1 MNSELTLKCCF
12 GSVHDLC
19 SNNPRPYS
27 LRKEVLRLRKEN
39 NALKTDL
46 DNVGEN
52 TQRLMEANVIAQE
65 SFSSLNEKAKEQRQK
80 AKSVELSYKQQ
91 IHDLQLAQDEM
102 NDEIKMKQAA
112 YIAEVRSKKQY
123 EAALSRVVD
132 LIHDKCRDSR
142 LVEAVLQISDEVE
155 EQQHHDLDDVTS
167 VSLASPPDD
176 TKLTDSMVGR
186 FTSFFSSG

>member
-1 MNSELTLKCCF
+1 M
-12 GSVHDLC
+12 
-19 SNNPRPYS
+19 
-27 LRKEVLRLRKEN
+27 LRLRKEN

-155 EQQHHDLDDVTS
+155 EQQHHDLDDMAAERVTCGVARALCRHRDRHLLQRPLRLPQVEQGRMLRRNS
-167 VSLASPPDD
+167 RVERRRQGVDASR
-176 TKLTDSMVGR
+176 T
-186 FTSFFSSG
+186 